1 MHESMNG
8 VLFITSASM
17 VAAYL
22 MAVWPWVLMDGFKDE
37 PPDIIIEQQWRAL
50 GEIEL

>member
-1 MHESMNG
+1 MNG

-37 PPDIIIEQQWRAL
+37 PDIITEQQ
-50 GEIEL
+50 

>member
-17 VAAYL
+17 VAACL
-22 MAVWPWVLMDGFKDE
+22 MAVWLWVLMDGFKDE
-37 PPDIIIEQQWRAL
+37 PPDIITEQQ
-50 GEIEL
+50 